1 MRSKIII
8 LFFTLIASCQS
19 FSTYEKNNTYEKIG
33 FAESAKNEN
42 VIHQSIVPGSQIRI
56 TNLSNKKN
64 IIVSIDKNSSYKK
77 EREII
82 IPNKYF
88 DLLELNPNLPIVKIE
103 TIRTNKTFKAETAKI
118 FEEEKKVTQ
127 NIETKNVDIV
137 DLSKNN
143 FSKDNNLKKIIIYY
157 GDFTFKNSALDMVS
171 LLKKEIKNINPTIT
185 QVNKKFRVKAI
196 TVNDI
201 NEFDNFFNKIVNTKF
216 ENYNISVE

>member
-1 MRSKIII
+1 MRNKILI
-8 LFFTLIASCQS
+8 LFFILVVSCQT
-19 FSTYEKNNTYEKIG
+19 FSTSEKNNSYEKIG

-143 FSKDNNLKKIIIYY
+143 SSKDNNLKKIIIYY

-201 NEFDNFFNKIVNTKF
+201 YEFDNFFNKIVNTKF